1 MPSASTQK
9 VIDHLR
15 FGPEIVRVRKAI
27 REWVAE
33 ADRSM
38 RTMLEHQFYGDAKYF
53 RPLTVFSCHRAVSTK
68 PVSDML
74 VTTAQVVE
82 MFHNVSL
89 IIDDI
94 VDGSKQRRGKDTMH
108 HRFGPLK
115 AYMVSGYIINDG
127 FDILARQVVHEVCD
141 MCCGQFDHEEESLRE
156 AIADRAVDAA
166 DAVDKPGRSGLDT
179 MGLVAEEVRKSL
191 ERAGPVRYD
200 IRLLAEL
207 IKRLAVAECVQWDNR
222 KHPLGLVDWHVL
234 AREDTGSMFEVCAA
248 LGARTQRLRRFGR
261 LLGML
266 YHGCDDVADVRNAQG
281 LGGGG
286 EEDLEEGILTLPA
299 ALAIGKNDHVRELFC
314 KPSRTQRDKETLLA
328 AYYDQLGAAEGE
340 LDRIRAQAEDEAI
353 QSADFP
359 DSLLALIDYVR
370 PLSGNPVAARL
381 SAVRTGR
388 LPLPPR
394 EQVLTA

>member
-27 REWVAE
+27 REWVAR
-33 ADRSM
+33 ADQSM
-38 RTMLEHQFYGDAKYF
+38 RSMLEHQFYGEAKYF
-53 RPLTVFSCHRAVSTK
+53 RPLTVFSCHRAVSTE
-68 PVSDML
+68 PVPDML

-108 HRFGPLK
+108 YLFGPLK

-141 MCCGQFDHEEESLRE
+141 MCCGQFAHDEQSLRE
-156 AIADRAVDAA
+156 AVADRAVDAA
-166 DAVDKPGRSGLDT
+166 DAVDKPGRSALDT
-179 MGLVAEEVRKSL
+179 MGLVSEKVRRSL

-222 KHPLGLVDWHVL
+222 KRALGLPDWYVL

-266 YHGCDDVADVRNAQG
+266 YHGCDDVADVRNAKG

-286 EEDLEEGILTLPA
+286 AEDLEEGILTLPA
-299 ALAIGKNDHVRELFC
+299 ALAIEKNKDVCELFC
-314 KPSRTQRDKETLLA
+314 KESRTPKDKEKLRA
-328 AYYDQLGAAEGE
+328 AFYDQLAAAEGE
-340 LDRIRAQAEDEAI
+340 LDKIRAQAEDEAI
-353 QSADFP
+353 RSADFP
-359 DSLLALIDYVR
+359 EPLLALIDYVR
-370 PLSGNPVAARL
+370 PLWQIRL
-381 SAVRTGR
+381 RQG
-388 LPLPPR
+388 
-394 EQVLTA
+394 

>member
-27 REWVAE
+27 REWVAA
-33 ADRSM
+33 ADPSM
-38 RTMLEHQFYGDAKYF
+38 RTMLEHQFCGEAKYF
-53 RPLTVFSCHRAVSTK
+53 RPLTVFSCHRAVSK
-68 PVSDML
+68 EPVSDML

-94 VDGSKQRRGKDTMH
+94 VDGSEQRRGKDTMH

-141 MCCGQFDHEEESLRE
+141 MCCGQFDHDEGSLRE
-156 AIADRAVDAA
+156 AIADRAVGAA
-166 DAVDKPGRSGLDT
+166 DAVDSPGRSALDC
-179 MGLVAEEVRKSL
+179 MGLVPEEVRKSL

-200 IRLLAEL
+200 MRLLAEL
-207 IKRLAVAECVQWDNR
+207 LKRLAVAECVQWDSR
-222 KHPLGLVDWHVL
+222 KHPLGLCDWYVL

-266 YHGCDDVADVRNAQG
+266 YHGCDDVADVRKALG

-299 ALAIGKNDHVRELFC
+299 ALAIEKNKDICELFC
-314 KPSRTQRDKETLLA
+314 KDSRTPKDKETLRTA
-328 AYYDQLGAAEGE
+328 FYDQLGAAEGE
-340 LDRIRAQAEDEAI
+340 LDKIRAQAEDEARF
-353 QSADFP
+353 SAAFP
-359 DSLLALIDYVR
+359 EPLLALIDYVR
-370 PLSGNPVAARL
+370 PLSGNPVTARL
-381 SAVRTGR
+381 AAVRTGR

-394 EQVLTA
+394 EQVLT